1 MSNEFVI
8 KKRPKDSEAI
18 IFSGKQ
24 EIAKIKKHEG
34 FSFKLIRYKDKQE
47 WVLSNF
53 VDGQRRPFS
62 YTVRKAI
69 YNSSRNETG
78 EIHPGEEV
86 FVVREQ
92 LFKRKGKFYML
103 ASHPEGKSWI
113 DYVNSSTRYIS
124 RLDNFPYPNLSD
136 VDHGHYTLRHKI
148 KRFRGTSVGEAS
160 GLGQDEGGHRVRLD
174 SELGDIGLFIATISY
189 LLYASG

>member
-1 MSNEFVI
+1 MSSEYVI
-8 KKRPKDSEAI
+8 KKRPKHSEAI
-18 IFSGKQ
+18 IFSEKQ

-47 WVLSNF
+47 WVLSNI

-62 YTVRKAI
+62 YAVRKAMN
-69 YNSSRNETG
+69 NSSRHETS
-78 EIHPGEEV
+78 EIHPGQEV

-92 LFKRKGKFYML
+92 LFKHKGEFYML

-160 GLGQDEGGHRVRLD
+160 GLGQHEGGHRVRLD
-174 SELGDIGLFIATISY
+174 NELADIGLFIAAISY

>member
-1 MSNEFVI
+1 MSYEFVI

-18 IFSGKQ
+18 IFSEKQ

-47 WVLSNF
+47 WILSNI
-53 VDGQRRPFS
+53 VDGERRPFS
-62 YTVRKAI
+62 YAVRKAMS
-69 YNSSRNETG
+69 NSSRHETG
-78 EIHPGEEV
+78 EIRTGEEV

-92 LFKRKGKFYML
+92 LFKHKGKFYML

-113 DYVNSSTRYIS
+113 DYVNSSIRYIS
-124 RLDNFPYPNLSD
+124 RLDNFPYANLSD

-160 GLGQDEGGHRVRLD
+160 GFAQEGGHRVRLD
-174 SELGDIGLFIATISY
+174 KELADIGLFIATISY

>member
-1 MSNEFVI
+1 MSSEFVI
-8 KKRPKDSEAI
+8 KKRPRDSGAI

-34 FSFKLIRYKDKQE
+34 FSFKLIRYKDKQV
-47 WVLSNF
+47 WILTNI

-62 YTVRKAI
+62 YAVRKAI
-69 YNSSRNETG
+69 NNSSRHERG
-78 EIHPGEEV
+78 EIHGGEEV

-92 LFKRKGKFYML
+92 LFKYKGKFYML

-124 RLDNFPYPNLSD
+124 RLDNFAYTNLSD

-148 KRFRGTSVGEAS
+148 KRLRGTSVGEAS
-160 GLGQDEGGHRVRLD
+160 GLGQHEGGHRVRLD
-174 SELGDIGLFIATISY
+174 NELADIGLFIATISY

>member
-1 MSNEFVI
+1 MSSQFVI
-8 KKRPKDSEAI
+8 KKKPKESEAI
-18 IFSGKQ
+18 IFSDDQ
-24 EIAKIKKHEG
+24 VIAKIEKHDD
-34 FSFKLIRYKDKQE
+34 FSFKLIRCSDKKE
-47 WVLSNF
+47 WALSNI

-62 YTVRKAI
+62 YTVRTVDYDK
-69 YNSSRNETG
+69 SNENNLG
-78 EIHPGEEV
+78 QQV

-92 LFKRKGKFYML
+92 LFEHRGKIYML
-103 ASHPEGKSWI
+103 ASHPEGKTWI

-160 GLGQDEGGHRVRLD
+160 GFGQHEGGHRVRLD
-174 SELGDIGLFIATISY
+174 NELADIGLFIATISY